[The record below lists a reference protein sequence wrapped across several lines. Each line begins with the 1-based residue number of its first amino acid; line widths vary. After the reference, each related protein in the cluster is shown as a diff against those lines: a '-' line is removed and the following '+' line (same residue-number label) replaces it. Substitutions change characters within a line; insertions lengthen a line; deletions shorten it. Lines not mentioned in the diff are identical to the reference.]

1 MARMSPLRS
10 DELVASTDVRRAVL
24 RLQRGVQ
31 RLMQAELRAV
41 TGGDTPALERYERE
55 YLREFRRQHELASLG
70 DLVQAILETDV
81 FFVGDYHT
89 LRQSQDLARRL
100 LERAAAET
108 RPVVLAVEM
117 VLQSHQQSLDAYM
130 RGDLG
135 DAEFLEAIQYRR
147 TWNFDWENY
156 RPLFESARRLGVR
169 VVGINH
175 LSRSGCRTLQAR
187 DEAIADALLESILE
201 RPQARL
207 MVLVGD
213 LHLAATHLP
222 RALDRRL
229 QARHLE
235 RHRLVVFQNADS
247 LYWTLAERGAGREA
261 QVVRLS
267 ADRFCVMEVPP
278 FVKLQSYLSW
288 ERALERWGDADD
300 GEEVALEQSANGLFE
315 ALVRQLARF
324 FGVPPLVNRCEVL
337 TGLDEAFFAAVE
349 NAGALDER
357 RVREIHLLAFGN
369 RSCFVP
375 ELDLVYLPFL
385 SVNHAAEEAM
395 HVLHA
400 ALTGPMQPSDDA
412 YEDFYARAWDAAV
425 GFLGSK
431 LVNPHRRAV
440 GEAEYRDFLRTASRQ
455 LREPRLA
462 FRKLV
467 ARFVVQ
473 HLEHERLRLAGSRG
487 RLKQIYEQDL
497 GLVLEVSV
505 ALGYLLGER
514 LAETVLA
521 GKLTAVQLRPLVFAD
536 PRQTASERYFAL
548 HRALAATA
556 GPTSV

>member
-1 MARMSPLRS
+1 MARMSPLRN
-10 DELVASTDVRRAVL
+10 EEATASTDVRRAVL

-100 LERAAAET
+100 LERAAADT
-108 RPVVLAVEM
+108 RPLVLAVEM
-117 VLQSHQQSLDAYM
+117 VLQSHQEHLDAYM

-135 DAEFLEAIQYRR
+135 DAEFLEAIRYRR

-156 RPLFESARRLGVR
+156 RPLFETARRLGVH

-175 LSRSGCRTLQAR
+175 LSRAGRNLQDR
-187 DEAIADALLESILE
+187 DEAIADALMESIRE

-229 QARHLE
+229 EAQDLE
-235 RHRLVVFQNADS
+235 RRRLVVFQNADS
-247 LYWTLAERGAGREA
+247 LYWSLAERGAGREA
-261 QVVRLS
+261 QVVRLGP
-267 ADRFCVMEVPP
+267 DRYCVMEVPP

-288 ERALERWGDADD
+288 ERALERLGDTDD
-300 GEEVALEQSANGLFE
+300 GEEVALDQSANGLFE
-315 ALVRQLARF
+315 ALVRQMARF
-324 FGVPPLVNRCEVL
+324 FGVPALVNRCEVL

-349 NAGALDER
+349 SHGALDER

-400 ALTGPMQPSDDA
+400 ALTGPTQASGDA

-440 GEAEYRDFLRTASRQ
+440 GEAEYREFLRTASRR
-455 LREPRLA
+455 LHEPRLA

-473 HLEHERLRLAGSRG
+473 HLEHERMRLQGSRG
-487 RLKQIYEQDL
+487 RLKQIYEQDA

-505 ALGYLLGER
+505 AVGYLLGER
-514 LAETVLA
+514 LADTVLSGTLGA
-521 GKLTAVQLRPLVFAD
+521 AELRPLVFAD
-536 PRQTASERYFAL
+536 PRQRPSERYFAL
-548 HRALAATA
+548 HRALAATSA
-556 GPTSV
+556 PAPA